1 MYTECNSEQF
11 QTEYVLEV
19 GEGIIKYT
27 TKWLLSQIILHL
39 EPFITYKCI
48 HKKFG
53 ILIFRKGGDILT
65 SLSWAISRAQSGE
78 VDNFMYTNV
87 GQPKSK
93 SDILREAGDVVNDLI
108 QEEIVRI
115 NSEHIYDRY

>member
-1 MYTECNSEQF
+1 M
-11 QTEYVLEV
+11 
-19 GEGIIKYT
+19 
-27 TKWLLSQIILHL
+27 SQIILYL

-53 ILIFRKGGDILT
+53 TLIFRKGGDILK
-65 SLSWAISRAQSGE
+65 SLSWELGRAQSGE
-78 VDNFMYTNV
+78 VDNFIYTNV

-108 QEEIVRI
+108 QEEIAKI
-115 NSEHIYDRY
+115 ISEHIYAQV